1 MKKSA
6 KSEKNIKAYLVTVV
20 TDDRVGIIRD
30 VTRVLFNCGA
40 NITDLGQNVWRGV
53 FTLHCVAE
61 FNGDGE
67 GAFIALSQAFEND
80 PSAEIGFR
88 ELRDSVSSPHRAKK
102 GGHYVAAIS
111 GPDRP
116 GRICLVTTV
125 LAKHG
130 ANVED
135 WRHDLSDRGNAL
147 TIGLVSLPHKADVAA
162 IAAELKEALAPQGLA
177 VSLRHENI
185 FRATNEVGP
194 IESLLPR

>member
-1 MKKSA
+1 MKKTRKA
-6 KSEKNIKAYLVTVV
+6 MKAYLVTVV

-30 VTRVLFNCGA
+30 VTKVLFDCGA
-40 NITDLGQNVWRGV
+40 NITDLGQNVWCGV

-67 GAFIALSQAFEND
+67 KAFIALSRAFEND

-88 ELRDSVSSPHRAKK
+88 ELRSGASSPHRTKT

-111 GPDRP
+111 GPDKP

-125 LAKHG
+125 LARHG
-130 ANVED
+130 VNVED

-147 TIGLVSLPHKADVAA
+147 TIGLVTLPRKADAGA
-162 IAAELKEALAPQGLA
+162 IAAELKEALAPHGLA

-194 IESLLPR
+194 IDSLLTC